1 MTGAFVHTLP
11 ELVSLSG
18 DSYDFNVTVLAVG
31 SSSIEASLGQ
41 KTVQREIPQ
50 VAGQT
55 VENVMVGLSSNE
67 LWYTKSQDP
76 QIRVAI
82 QLADGMSQPSIST
95 SMETVS
101 VHVNTTDSNNEWE
114 NCTIPTNHSF
124 CSVSLSFGQHLFTHD
139 KRHLRVTARV
149 GSRTSSAMSVTLRTQ
164 LSVATGQP
172 ALIPSSVSAFVGE
185 EVLLAARVNV
195 TQTISGFSAVC
206 NGTGN
211 FSIQSEGSFSVLSDP
226 MFGETVYANGLRS
239 TSGDSTGLKT
249 LYNVRVY
256 PVVRSMSV
264 SCTLDISLENG
275 ERLVGQTTSPASIA
289 VREKRIVS
297 VYAHAEKYT
306 LLNTARVNGVRVS
319 YQLWW
324 TVLYSTGEVS
334 SSAICTSSNSSLL
347 KVDSNCSTIYFDGS
361 ETSGGSVRITVMA
374 TGGSSVELSFTVW
387 APRGKMELIAEDQEL
402 NLIESC
408 GRYQETRIRALAI
421 FTDGTTDI
429 QVYLTPPLLGNLTFD
444 GSYISQTTAGVVR
457 GMSVGNTSVS
467 VSSPMEVTPAF
478 VSVVNDTVNTLY
490 LDVFV
495 VSDIE
500 ISVASG
506 EFSMLGSTQ
515 RVSISVQQRTV
526 RHSFVHELVAVAVF
540 SDSTTMVVDANEVS
554 VSSTAVEYEMPY
566 LQPLEGSSEDTLDV
580 MALCASGC
588 VNVTTNS
595 TPPVSL
601 KVNLTADSSSYI
613 VPFSDPA
620 SVVGF
625 PTSTRVKVYLVHRD
639 GFEVDVTGSD
649 VNITVDNHLMYSI
662 SGGFIV
668 VTAQTGWTGGALVS
682 VSYENLSGSVSVTVA
697 NMDQVLV
704 SFRPYPPFDGSDE
717 VDVTTLHQTMGS
729 SYQQALLVA
738 KATLT
743 NGESVIL
750 KTSQIDITPQS
761 TVSEQGVVTVDGT
774 SNSVTV
780 SVTVK
785 GTAMSGQKT
794 LTISSNMP
802 AVISIGRV
810 WITGTQVDCQLTLS
824 GGVQVNSLFQNED
837 PSNPLYT
844 QLVEFS
850 SDGTDAVSVNSTGF
864 LTSLQNLRS
873 TVTITVASGSVSN
886 STQYMPNVHPEVGE
900 IDIGS
905 ETEFPLRPIPTN
917 SNFTLPVY
925 LNTGPSSVGV
935 AEVTL
940 SFSGEL
946 NFVSADAGEDISTGL
961 LRVEE
966 ESKKLRL
973 GCVML
978 SGVLGERVELA
989 KLNFRTGG
997 STGSVTFSNG
1007 EVLYTTGTGFNP
1019 SKENEDKISS
1029 AVSFTQSVVSSSRR
1043 RRQAT
1048 SGAPLDGDINGDGV
1062 VDLLDTVVLQYYS
1075 LVQSSGFTTSLGTSI
1090 NSSSNISTIQ
1100 AAVAA
1105 IDIDGDGIVSI
1116 SNVVEIER
1124 LANNEIYL
1132 LSNFSMSTLG
1142 DTCESIT
1149 LSGCLQDGDNE
1160 PPQDKPVLFLYITSS
1175 NVNFTRVF
1183 EGIVWSSSGTIVFS
1197 HSDEFGGSG
1206 VYGGVLEVGLQ
1217 NDSCFSITGT
1227 VDRTGL
1233 EGNITVG
1240 VNVFHGR
1247 VMNVG
1252 APNEI
1257 QGSSF
1262 QILEGSGDKNTPPM
1276 SAVRLTNYTVGSGGA
1291 EVRFVEGLSYL
1302 RNTVCEQPITPP
1314 SSSSVI
1320 APSSSV
1326 SPSTSVSVPATSSVF
1341 TTSVVEPVTTS
1352 TKIFTSSEATSSSV
1366 SSPVLSESTR
1376 TTSSLSSAV
1385 DVSTTLTSM
1394 SSESV
1399 RPTETVPSSSFLS
1412 STGVL
1417 GVQTLSSTS
1426 SASPPVSETP
1436 TTPSTDQT
1444 PPTQSN
1450 IAILAGA
1457 VAGVVVVIIVIALV
1471 VFAVV
1476 MCCGYRVMKK
1486 RDQYRP
1492 SEVRLNS
1499 FAFAN
1504 GSDYWFQAEEQIEM
1518 SPIDIIPVPPDS
1530 NEEKFHDSSQV
1541 DMGFVNHAFSL
1552 SDRTSHLNGSATK
1565 PVIGGQPKHMESASV
1580 TMDHTHVYPSR
1591 PQANGHSHSHSGH
1604 YEDDFDFAFD
1614 ECVSQ
1619 PYLSLGLTPAS
1630 QLSPDHDTGYF
1641 PGLPPPISPAIH
1653 DSSYSIS
1660 VDSPVYIKTNPSVKQ
1675 DPVYT
1680 SGHTRRAVRSG
1691 PRDLKESLSHSRG
1704 KLETVLEDTNTSPV
1718 EGGGRM
1724 SKASG
1729 HSFKWS
1735 PQDTDHNRLDNL
1747 PAYMP
1752 GSQDLNVFPSA
1763 SLSAGQGS
1771 QGSVGNRSRRGG
1783 MPRCTSVGPSVTSG
1797 YINGGSPETRRA
1809 SHDGSFIY
1817 PVTSSRWDDHDEPE
1831 RDHTHSPDSGSR
1843 HSWRSKREHQES
1855 MREITR
1861 EKLRRQVIEEE
1872 RAKRKD
1878 QEMRSRRRS
1887 DPEGG
1892 QYGPSVIQKA
1902 AQYDAKVDVMGE
1914 SKHHYNL
1921 HRRSMSSYSNR
1932 SSVHSPDSMGFPHQD
1947 IHSPSHTTPLV
1958 PQQMNGFSGDDSLSP
1973 LSPSISPQYTADDY
1987 STTDHVTSL

>member
-1 MTGAFVHTLP
+1 LLPVEVLGMTGAFVHTLP

-1149 LSGCLQDGDNE
+1149 LSGCLRDGDNE

-1197 HSDEFGGSG
+1197 HSDSTSS
-1206 VYGGVLEVGLQ
+1206 VVTSSSVQMTVSSSSVSL
-1217 NDSCFSITGT
+1217 SSSIEMSTSTSSVVASSSDQTTVMGT
-1227 VDRTGL
+1227 ST
-1233 EGNITVG
+1233 
-1240 VNVFHGR
+1240 
-1247 VMNVG
+1247 
-1252 APNEI
+1252 
-1257 QGSSF
+1257 
-1262 QILEGSGDKNTPPM
+1262 
-1276 SAVRLTNYTVGSGGA
+1276 
-1291 EVRFVEGLSYL
+1291 
-1302 RNTVCEQPITPP
+1302 P
-1314 SSSSVI
+1314 SSSSMEQTMTV
-1320 APSSSV
+1320 SSV
-1326 SPSTSVSVPATSSVF
+1326 
-1341 TTSVVEPVTTS
+1341 
-1352 TKIFTSSEATSSSV
+1352 ATSSSV
-1366 SSPVLSESTR
+1366 QMPVSSTSASSSSSVVQSVTTTLVSMSSSTMTVSSTSVSSGSSVEPSTSATPVA
-1376 TTSSLSSAV
+1376 TSSSVQTSLSSG
-1385 DVSTTLTSM
+1385 TTSI
-1394 SSESV
+1394 SSV
-1399 RPTETVPSSSFLS
+1399 VQPTSSSSMFSSSSVTPLSSASASSSSSVAQTISATSVAASSSAQSMASSTFTSSSSVEPTASLS
-1412 STGVL
+1412 STG
-1417 GVQTLSSTS
+1417 TSSSIEMTTPSSSTS
-1426 SASPPVSETP
+1426 SPSSGIEQTSSMSDSVQTTVLSTSSSIIEQLSSSVSMSSSSSVELS
-1436 TTPSTDQT
+1436 PST
-1444 PPTQSN
+1444 SS
-1450 IAILAGA
+1450 
-1457 VAGVVVVIIVIALV
+1457 VVTSSSVQMTMSSSSVSL
-1471 VFAVV
+1471 
-1476 MCCGYRVMKK
+1476 
-1486 RDQYRP
+1486 
-1492 SEVRLNS
+1492 SS
-1499 FAFAN
+1499 
-1504 GSDYWFQAEEQIEM
+1504 SIEM
-1518 SPIDIIPVPPDS
+1518 STLT
-1530 NEEKFHDSSQV
+1530 SSVVASSSDQTTV
-1541 DMGFVNHAFSL
+1541 MGTSTPSSSSMASL
-1552 SDRTSHLNGSATK
+1552 EAAVSMVVCWRLGCKMT
-1565 PVIGGQPKHMESASV
+1565 PASV
-1580 TMDHTHVYPSR
+1580 
-1591 PQANGHSHSHSGH
+1591 
-1604 YEDDFDFAFD
+1604 
-1614 ECVSQ
+1614 
-1619 PYLSLGLTPAS
+1619 SLGL
-1630 QLSPDHDTGYF
+1630 
-1641 PGLPPPISPAIH
+1641 
-1653 DSSYSIS
+1653 
-1660 VDSPVYIKTNPSVKQ
+1660 
-1675 DPVYT
+1675 
-1680 SGHTRRAVRSG
+1680 
-1691 PRDLKESLSHSRG
+1691 
-1704 KLETVLEDTNTSPV
+1704 
-1718 EGGGRM
+1718 
-1724 SKASG
+1724 
-1729 HSFKWS
+1729 
-1735 PQDTDHNRLDNL
+1735 
-1747 PAYMP
+1747 
-1752 GSQDLNVFPSA
+1752 
-1763 SLSAGQGS
+1763 
-1771 QGSVGNRSRRGG
+1771 
-1783 MPRCTSVGPSVTSG
+1783 
-1797 YINGGSPETRRA
+1797 
-1809 SHDGSFIY
+1809 
-1817 PVTSSRWDDHDEPE
+1817 
-1831 RDHTHSPDSGSR
+1831 
-1843 HSWRSKREHQES
+1843 
-1855 MREITR
+1855 
-1861 EKLRRQVIEEE
+1861 
-1872 RAKRKD
+1872 
-1878 QEMRSRRRS
+1878 
-1887 DPEGG
+1887 
-1892 QYGPSVIQKA
+1892 
-1902 AQYDAKVDVMGE
+1902 
-1914 SKHHYNL
+1914 
-1921 HRRSMSSYSNR
+1921 
-1932 SSVHSPDSMGFPHQD
+1932 
-1947 IHSPSHTTPLV
+1947 
-1958 PQQMNGFSGDDSLSP
+1958 
-1973 LSPSISPQYTADDY
+1973 
-1987 STTDHVTSL
+1987 